1 MDKFGKKIIDF
12 DKNNLH
18 LINYSTP
25 QDREVNKKDLLL
37 KLHYD
42 LKNRD
47 AIPYKTSYYVR
58 DWGFCITK
66 KQRNEINL
74 KYKDLDKF
82 KIKIDS
88 KLDKNG
94 YLNYA
99 ELFLPGRSKQEILIS
114 TYICHPSM
122 ANNELSGPIISM
134 SLINFFKKQKLDKG
148 LRFIF
153 VPETIGSVGYLQ
165 KNIDYLKKY
174 VVAGLQLTCVGDE
187 RQYSCL
193 LTKYQDQLIDRII
206 VKTYKKLNL
215 KFKKYN
221 FLERG
226 SDERQYNSPHI
237 DLPIASIFRSKYGT
251 YPEYHTSKDDFKVV
265 TLKGLKG
272 SFRVA
277 KKIII
282 TLQNSIIPI
291 SKNKCETQLYRKNL
305 SKLIKKNKVVNSRN
319 ILNFLQYCDGKN
331 DLELIAK
338 YINLKLSDTKKI
350 LKLAKIIISLKFDTD
365 MNILISSTSF
375 IMPDNS
381 SWSSL
386 KEKYKIKFSE
396 YGNLFSNNFKKSQ
409 DLEIKIIFLNDI
421 VNYYTNSKKI
431 FQKMLID

>member
-1 MDKFGKKIIDF
+1 MDKLNKYLNIAKKDLFYLCRSITGEGVRKTFKVMKKHFPKLRIKRIKSGTKVFDWKIPPEWHVRKAYVMDKFGKKIIDF

-25 QDREVNKKDLLL
+25 QDREVNKKNLLL

-42 LKNRD
+42 LKNSD

-66 KQRNEINL
+66 KQRNEINS

-153 VPETIGSVGYLQ
+153 VPETIGSVCYLQ
-165 KNIDYLKKY
+165 KNINYLKKY

-272 SFRVA
+272 SFKVA

-291 SKNKCETQLYRKNL
+291 SNNKCEPQLSSKKNL

-338 YINLKLSDTKKI
+338 NINLKLSDTKKI
-350 LKLAKIIISLKFDTD
+350 FKTCK
-365 MNILISSTSF
+365 N
-375 IMPDNS
+375 
-381 SWSSL
+381 
-386 KEKYKIKFSE
+386 Y
-396 YGNLFSNNFKKSQ
+396 NL
-409 DLEIKIIFLNDI
+409 IKI
-421 VNYYTNSKKI
+421 
-431 FQKMLID
+431 